1 MIPPIFDQILHSVYP
16 DTPPVSRFSR
26 VTGGDINQAYCLEA
40 GDQKFFCKVQAADPG
55 RDLFVAEVTGLDTL
69 RKYYPR
75 IPAIYGTGVCGDK
88 AFLLLEWI
96 ETGTPHPA
104 RWRQFGEE
112 LARLHGQQAP
122 LFGFSEDNYIGS
134 LPQLNTLPGDQ
145 TSGGQPSPDWADFY
159 YYARLLPLLKR
170 GMHDRIFNHNILH
183 QTGGLP
189 GRIRELFPPEPP
201 SLLHGDLWSGNTR
214 LGPRGHVWI
223 YDPAVYYGHREMDL
237 AMTRLFGGFPPECY
251 EAYAYHYPLGIGW
264 KERVSLCQLYPLLV
278 HALLFR
284 GDYVREC
291 LEIIGDYS

>member
-1 MIPPIFDQILHSVYP
+1 MIPPLFDHILRSLYPHS
-16 DTPPVSRFSR
+16 PPVSHFHR

-40 GDQKFFCKVQAADPG
+40 GEQKFFCKLQAADPG
-55 RDLFVAEVTGLDTL
+55 RYMFATEIRGLHTL
-69 RKYYPR
+69 REHYSR
-75 IPAIYGTGVCGDK
+75 VPAIYGSGVREDK

-122 LFGFSEDNYIGS
+122 RFGFMEDNYIGS
-134 LPQLNTLPGDQ
+134 LPQRNFLPGGP
-145 TSGGQPSPDWADFY
+145 GGNDRADCDWADFY
-159 YYARLLPLLKR
+159 FQARLLPLLER
-170 GMHDRIFNHNILH
+170 GINAKIFNHNILH
-183 QTGGLP
+183 LTEGLP
-189 GRIRELFPPEPP
+189 RRIRELFPPEPP

-237 AMTRLFGGFPPECY
+237 AMTRLFGGFSPECY
-251 EAYAYHYPLGIGW
+251 EAYAHHYPPGPGW
-264 KERVSLCQLYPLLV
+264 EERVSLCQLYPLLV
-278 HALLFR
+278 HALLFG

-291 LEIIGDYS
+291 LEIIGTYA